1 MTARFKD
8 NKFWT
13 GIPPWVLL
21 GAVAVLLPIFAFMT
35 VQNIHREKEFTT
47 RLLLEKGAD
56 VSAAGADGN
65 TALHIAAFLAH
76 EELVELLLDKGAPV
90 RAKNG
95 RGETPLDVV
104 SADWSPQ
111 LEQTYRT
118 IGELVGI
125 ELDLARI
132 KPERPKV
139 AELLSKHAVR

>member
-1 MTARFKD
+1 MCACCP
-8 NKFWT
+8 T
-13 GIPPWVLL
+13 GTSR
-21 GAVAVLLPIFAFMT
+21 GA
-35 VQNIHREKEFTT
+35 TT
-47 RLLLEKGAD
+47 RFGPPKGA
-56 VSAAGADGN
+56 S
-65 TALHIAAFLAH
+65 
-76 EELVELLLDKGAPV
+76 V